1 MPSSTSTLRQA
12 IACLFAYSACNAAH
26 AAEWSAQ
33 PSAWWY
39 LDYDTN
45 RTLAAADQGSFPPDS
60 AGYMTLDMLL
70 RRLTD
75 TGELDLHP
83 QLQFQR
89 FTKNSSLNANNGSV
103 QLLGSHRSQ
112 LWALAS
118 SVGYS
123 QNSTLVTEL
132 ASTGIIDANAR
143 QDALTADANATRKL
157 TALASLKADIS
168 YSDIS
173 YPGGMPAGLVGY
185 KYYSGSLAYAYTY
198 SLRSTFSLI
207 AFGGELHNELGIKSS
222 NEGARLQWV
231 YTISELLTTTVSAG
245 LSQADLQGGT
255 NSGSVWNFSLVR
267 RTDQEGKWSFSI
279 GRDVEPDGRGIL
291 INHEEADLS
300 FTHAVAP
307 HLSFTVTGVAVRNNN
322 DFSGVTQNDRHY
334 FAGDLGVEWRAAR
347 EWQLS
352 FTGGYSQATQ
362 PEPYEYAHGWRAA
375 ATLRW
380 TPLPWSLSR

>member
-12 IACLFAYSACNAAH
+12 IACLVAYSACDAAH
-26 AAEWSAQ
+26 AAQWSAQ
-33 PSAWWY
+33 PSIWWY

-45 RTLAAADQGSFPPDS
+45 RTLEPAGQGLPPNN

-75 TGELDLHP
+75 TDELDFHP
-83 QLQFQR
+83 QVQFQR
-89 FTKNSSLNANNGSV
+89 FTKSSSLNANNGSV
-103 QLLGSHRSQ
+103 QLLGSHRGQ
-112 LWALAS
+112 LWSVAG

-157 TALASLKADIS
+157 TALTSLKADIS

-173 YPGGMPAGLVGY
+173 YPGGLQAGLVGY
-185 KYYSGSLAYAYTY
+185 KYYTASLAYAYTY

-207 AFGGELHNELGIKSS
+207 AFGSELHNQLGANLS
-222 NEGARLQWV
+222 NDGARLQWV
-231 YTISELLTTTVSAG
+231 YTISELLTMTASAG

-255 NSGSVWNFSLVR
+255 SSGSVWSFSLVR
-267 RTDQEGKWSFSI
+267 RTDQEGKWSFSV
-279 GRDVEPDGRGIL
+279 GRDVEPDGRGLL

-300 FTHAVAP
+300 FVRAVAP
-307 HLSFTVTGVAVRNNN
+307 HLFFTVTGMAVRNSD
-322 DFSGVTQNDRHY
+322 DFSGRTTYERRY
-334 FAGDLGVEWRAAR
+334 FAGDLGMEWHAAR
-347 EWQLS
+347 EWQVS
-352 FTGGYSQATQ
+352 FTGGYSQATTPQ
-362 PEPYEYAHGWRAA
+362 PYEYAHGWRAA
-375 ATLRW
+375 VTLRW
-380 TPLPWSLSR
+380 TPLPWSVSR